1 MSSNIAI
8 FASGGGSNALEII
21 RRFKESRS
29 GDKVALLVAN
39 KHGIGALAH
48 AEAHGVPTEVVPGSV
63 LKNDPGQLLELLRRH
78 RIDFIALAGF
88 LAMVPAEVTREFSG
102 RMVNIHPS
110 LLPQYGGK
118 GMYGERV
125 HRAVL
130 NDGRTETGITIH
142 RVNEIYD
149 DGEIIFQA
157 KTTIDPGETLES
169 LKAKIQ
175 KLEHSNYPKV
185 IEACLK
191 KLKP

>member
-1 MSSNIAI
+1 MSNIAI

-39 KHGIGALAH
+39 KPGIGAIAH
-48 AEAHGVPTEVVPGSV
+48 AKAHGIPTEVVPGSV
-63 LKNDPGQLLELLRRH
+63 LKSTPEQLLKMLHHH

-102 RMVNIHPS
+102 RMVNIHPA
-110 LLPQYGGK
+110 LLPDYGGK
-118 GMYGERV
+118 GMYGDHV

-130 NDGRTETGITIH
+130 SDGRTETGITIH
-142 RVNEIYD
+142 YVNEVYD
-149 DGEIIFQA
+149 DGEIIFQT
-157 KTTIDPGETLES
+157 KTPIDPGETLES

-175 KLEHSNYPKV
+175 KLEHANYPKV
-185 IEACLK
+185 IESCLK
-191 KLKP
+191 KLKS